1 MNPLVPSTPDGV
13 VAIAAVGAVI
23 LSAAA
28 LLSVIITAP
37 RLPGRALLAWAL
49 VVALVPFVGPPR
61 GSSPDRESG
70 RRPADI
76 DPDVPTGF
84 DR

>member
-49 VVALVPFVGPPR
+49 VVALVPFVGPASWFLTR
-61 GSSPDRESG
+61 QGKRSAA
-70 RRPADI
+70 RRHRP
-76 DPDVPTGF
+76 
-84 DR
+84 